1 MVTSGFY
8 DSLNHDRRYS
18 SIQFGS
24 IFDGVIQD
32 GVFQHVGSRLMVSQ
46 NSGMMISVGTG
57 RAWFNHTW
65 TYNDSILPLTVPQSE
80 VILDRV
86 DAVVLEVDARE
97 EGRINAIK
105 IVKGTPTSKNAKPP
119 AMLKEKNR
127 WQYPLAYIKVAAG
140 VTSIRTADIT
150 NKVGTSDC
158 PFVTAP
164 LDKMSIDDL
173 VKQWADQWQVFYENE
188 TADMNKTNA
197 FWKEQWR
204 IWYAGQTAE
213 IQQTYLNWEKQ
224 WEDFYNTHSGEIERT
239 AEEWKE
245 QWQLWFYEYVNN
257 STRELAYWKT
267 LVTDDFTE
275 YSTFWK
281 NEWRKWYDSQTA
293 EIQQTYLNW
302 EKQWEDFYNTHS
314 GEIERTAEEWK
325 VLWQTWFEEYVN
337 TNQTDYNAWKDN
349 LNTDFMN
356 WWDSIREVLDSVDVS
371 AFAAKLADLEKRID
385 ELEIF
390 KSDLATDHSIY
401 DYASEEN
408 GDVLDNG
415 QNKIKTKIVE
425 FATVEGQEKFETD
438 YTEFK
443 ENLRDKH
450 SIFELVTD
458 SDNQNLQ
465 DSEER
470 DVQSKVVEFVAVK
483 DVDLYKEVASL
494 SEQVKAL
501 QETILNLVLDHA
513 FYQTISDGG
522 SWLLS
527 EYEQV
532 ETITKRTEDL
542 LDSFGE
548 SITGVARLA
557 M

>member
-24 IFDGVIQD
+24 IFDGVIRD

-356 WWDSIREVLDSVDVS
+356 WWDSIREVLDSVDIS

-415 QNKIKTKIVE
+415 QDKIKTKIVE

-443 ENLRDKH
+443 ENLRDEH
-450 SIFELVTD
+450 SIFEFVTD

-483 DVDLYKEVASL
+483 EVDLYEEVASL
-494 SEQVKAL
+494 NEQVKAL
-501 QETILNLVLDHA
+501 QETILNLVLDRA

-548 SITGVARLA
+548 SITGVAKLA

>member
-24 IFDGVIQD
+24 IFDGVIRD

-65 TYNDSILPLTVPQSE
+65 TYNDSILPLTVSQSE

-97 EGRINAIK
+97 EGRTNTIK

-239 AEEWKE
+239 AEEWK
-245 QWQLWFYEYVNN
+245 
-257 STRELAYWKT
+257 
-267 LVTDDFTE
+267 
-275 YSTFWK
+275 
-281 NEWRKWYDSQTA
+281 
-293 EIQQTYLNW
+293 
-302 EKQWEDFYNTHS
+302 
-314 GEIERTAEEWK
+314 

-337 TNQTDYNAWKDN
+337 TNQTDYNTWKDN

-415 QNKIKTKIVE
+415 QDKIKTKIVE

-443 ENLRDKH
+443 EDLRDEH
-450 SIFELVTD
+450 SIFEFVTD
-458 SDNQNLQ
+458 SDNQNLL

-483 DVDLYKEVASL
+483 EVDLYKEVASL
-494 SEQVKAL
+494 NEQVKAL
-501 QETILNLVLDHA
+501 QETILNLVIDHA

-548 SITGVARLA
+548 SITGVAKLA

>member
-24 IFDGVIQD
+24 IFDGVIRD

-65 TYNDSILPLTVPQSE
+65 TYNDSILPLTVSQSE

-97 EGRINAIK
+97 EGRTNTIK

-173 VKQWADQWQVFYENE
+173 VKQWADQWRVFYENE

-239 AEEWKE
+239 AEEWK
-245 QWQLWFYEYVNN
+245 
-257 STRELAYWKT
+257 
-267 LVTDDFTE
+267 
-275 YSTFWK
+275 
-281 NEWRKWYDSQTA
+281 
-293 EIQQTYLNW
+293 
-302 EKQWEDFYNTHS
+302 
-314 GEIERTAEEWK
+314 

-337 TNQTDYNAWKDN
+337 TNQTDYNTWKDN

-415 QNKIKTKIVE
+415 QDKIKTKIVE

-443 ENLRDKH
+443 EDLRDEH
-450 SIFELVTD
+450 SIFEFVTD
-458 SDNQNLQ
+458 SDNQNLL

-483 DVDLYKEVASL
+483 EVDLYKEVASL
-494 SEQVKAL
+494 NEQVKAL
-501 QETILNLVLDHA
+501 QETILNLVIDHA

-548 SITGVARLA
+548 SITGVAKLA

>member
-80 VILDRV
+80 VILDRI

-97 EGRINAIK
+97 EGRINTIK

-173 VKQWADQWQVFYENE
+173 VKQWADQWRVFYENE

-197 FWKEQWR
+197 
-204 IWYAGQTAE
+204 
-213 IQQTYLNWEKQ
+213 
-224 WEDFYNTHSGEIERT
+224 
-239 AEEWKE
+239 
-245 QWQLWFYEYVNN
+245 
-257 STRELAYWKT
+257 
-267 LVTDDFTE
+267 
-275 YSTFWK
+275 FWK

-415 QNKIKTKIVE
+415 QDKIKTKIVE

-438 YTEFK
+438 YTGFK

-450 SIFELVTD
+450 SIFEFVTD

-513 FYQTISDGG
+513 FCQTISDGG

-548 SITGVARLA
+548 SITGVAKLA

>member
-173 VKQWADQWQVFYENE
+173 VKQWADQWRVFYENE

-204 IWYAGQTAE
+204 IWYAG
-213 IQQTYLNWEKQ
+213 
-224 WEDFYNTHSGEIERT
+224 
-239 AEEWKE
+239 
-245 QWQLWFYEYVNN
+245 
-257 STRELAYWKT
+257 
-267 LVTDDFTE
+267 
-275 YSTFWK
+275 
-281 NEWRKWYDSQTA
+281 QTA

-408 GDVLDNG
+408 GEVLDNG

>member
-173 VKQWADQWQVFYENE
+173 VKQWADQWRVFYENE

-197 FWKEQWR
+197 
-204 IWYAGQTAE
+204 
-213 IQQTYLNWEKQ
+213 
-224 WEDFYNTHSGEIERT
+224 
-239 AEEWKE
+239 
-245 QWQLWFYEYVNN
+245 
-257 STRELAYWKT
+257 
-267 LVTDDFTE
+267 
-275 YSTFWK
+275 FWK

>member
-24 IFDGVIQD
+24 IFDGVIRD

-97 EGRINAIK
+97 EGRINTIK

-173 VKQWADQWQVFYENE
+173 VKQWADQWRVFYENE

-325 VLWQTWFEEYVN
+325 EQWQLWFEEYVN
-337 TNQTDYNAWKDN
+337 TNQTDYNTWKDN